1 MLKNLK
7 EDKNAKTPSFFFK
20 KENEKFNTKYIKF
33 LENFYK
39 KNYKDVRVCLHSKKK
54 SKHHDMIILQQKK
67 NFYSPHKHLKKG
79 ETYHIIKGSM
89 ACVLFNNNGSIKKI
103 CHLKKNDI
111 FRTPINVFH
120 TMLPSSKFVIY
131 HESKIGP
138 FYKKNDSVFSNWSK
152 KLTNDKYQ
160 INKFKRFVFKSIKK

>member
-1 MLKNLK
+1 
-7 EDKNAKTPSFFFK
+7 
-20 KENEKFNTKYIKF
+20 
-33 LENFYK
+33 
-39 KNYKDVRVCLHSKKK
+39 
-54 SKHHDMIILQQKK
+54 MIILQQKK
-67 NFYSPHKHLKKG
+67 KFYSPHKHLKKG

-131 HESKIGP
+131 HESKTGA

-160 INKFKRFVFKSIKK
+160 INKLKRFVFKSIKK

>member
-20 KENEKFNTKYIKF
+20 RENEKFNAKYIKF

-39 KNYKDVRVCLHSKKK
+39 KNYTDVRVCLHSKKN

-89 ACVLFNNNGSIKKI
+89 ACVLFSNRGSIRKI

-131 HESKIGP
+131 HESKTGP
-138 FYKKNDSVFSNWSK
+138 FNKKNDSIFSNWSK
-152 KLTNDKYQ
+152 KLTNDEYQ
-160 INKFKRFVFKSIKK
+160 IKRFKRYIFKSIKK